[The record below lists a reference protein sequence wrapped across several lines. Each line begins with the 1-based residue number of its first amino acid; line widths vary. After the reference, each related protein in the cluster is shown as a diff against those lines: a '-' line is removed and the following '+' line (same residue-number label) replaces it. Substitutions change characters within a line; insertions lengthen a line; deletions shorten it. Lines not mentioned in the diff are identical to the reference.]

1 MGILDKFSLKGKV
14 ALVSGARSGL
24 GMGMALGLA
33 EAGADIIGVSST
45 LEEAGSDLEKAV
57 VARGRKCRCYRCDLS
72 NRKAMYDF
80 IAKVKASFPV
90 VDILVSNAGTI
101 ERAPCAAH
109 TDEQW
114 DRVIELNLNSHFIMA
129 REFGKEMVAR
139 GHGKI
144 VFTASLLSFQGG
156 FTVPGYAAAK
166 GGIAQLTKA
175 LANEWASKGVNVNA
189 IAPGYMDTDL
199 SGALKRDPVR
209 GPAITS
215 RIPAGFWGSPED
227 LQGAVVYL
235 CSDAGS
241 YVHGV
246 VLPVDGGW
254 MGR

>member
-1 MGILDKFSLKGKV
+1 
-14 ALVSGARSGL
+14 
-24 GMGMALGLA
+24 MGMALGLA
-33 EAGADIIGVSST
+33 EAGADIIGVSSSIEESNSL
-45 LEEAGSDLEKAV
+45 LEREV
-57 VARGRKCRCYRCDLS
+57 IARGRKCRCYRCDLS
-72 NRKAMYDF
+72 DRVAMRAF
-80 IAKVKASFPV
+80 IARVKADFPV
-90 VDILVSNAGTI
+90 IDILISNAGTI
-101 ERAPCAAH
+101 ERTPCEAH
-109 TDEQW
+109 SDEQW

-129 REFGKEMVAR
+129 REFGKDMVAR

-175 LANEWASKGVNVNA
+175 FANEWASKGVNVNA

-199 SGALKRDPVR
+199 SGALMRDPVR

-215 RIPAGFWGSPED
+215 RIPAGFWGSPDD

-235 CSDAGS
+235 CSDAAS
-241 YVHGV
+241 YVQGV